1 VIRMCWKPIRLLD
14 IDIPSGQILR
24 GERQRLVMPRRY
36 QFEWFQQMSTPGSE
50 VWLETDE
57 GDIRGDGEAFS
68 ERVCCMLYQCGMLAN
83 LSLRENVL
91 LPFLYRGRKESM
103 AQATAELPQVAER
116 LGIAGKL
123 EDQAGE
129 RSVYMH
135 ALISLARVM
144 LLRPDF
150 IVVQDVHAGMPMHRQ
165 DIFRSLF
172 CDVVEGLGAGVLY
185 LSTSAQE
192 SSGLE
197 FCQSL
202 EFSSAEEML

>member
-1 VIRMCWKPIRLLD
+1 MRLLD

-24 GERQRLVMPRRY
+24 GEKQRLVMPRRY
-36 QFEWFQQMSTPGSE
+36 QFDWLKQMSASGSE
-50 VWLETDE
+50 VCLETAE
-57 GDIRGDGEAFS
+57 GDIRGDGEAFA
-68 ERVCCMLYQCGMLAN
+68 ERVCCMLYQRGMLAN
-83 LSLRENVL
+83 LNLRENIL
-91 LPFLYRGRKESM
+91 LPFLYRGRSEEM
-103 AQATAELPQVAER
+103 ARATTELQLVAER
-116 LGIAGKL
+116 LDIADKL
-123 EDQAGE
+123 DDQAGE

-150 IVVQDVHAGMPMHRQ
+150 IVVQDVHTGMPPHRQ
-165 DIFRSLF
+165 DIFRNLF
-172 CDVVEGLGAGVLY
+172 CDVVEELGVGLLY

-192 SSGLE
+192 GSGLE